1 MSKILWIS
9 LNAAYDTVAHAGG
22 KTENFYQKGLKE
34 KYDDLRILSFAL
46 ESERAKMDL
55 DEYQIEND
63 IKYYPDDF
71 SRILKMID
79 TYFYTMKAI
88 KRYKK
93 EGYEPDIIILQWT
106 QMAFLIRYIKKF
118 YPNARYI
125 VVEEDVAFLSYK
137 RFADY
142 HKNIIKKLIYKLIY
156 VTVKFL
162 ELDSVRQSNK
172 TICSNK
178 KDAKLLLDAGISSDI
193 VTNWIPY
200 YQDLSGTD
208 YVGTENNIVFYG
220 AMGRPENH
228 MSALWFIEYVFPLV
242 KDKGVNFHVIGGG
255 AQPDLKAYESD
266 QIKILGYVED
276 LEPHFST
283 ALCLAAPLVL
293 GAGIKVKV
301 LEGMSAGLPVITNE
315 IGIEGIDAVDGKD
328 FLFAEKP
335 EEYVQAIEKLL
346 SDKEYKMAMSAS
358 AKEFLAKEF
367 NLEENLKMFIDLIG
381 ELS

>member
-9 LNAAYDTVAHAGG
+9 LNAAYDKVPHAGG
-22 KTENFYQKGLKE
+22 KTENYYQKGLKKE
-34 KYDDLRILSFAL
+34 YVDLRVLTFAL

-55 DEYQIEND
+55 DDYKIEND

-79 TYFYTMKAI
+79 TYFYSMKAI

-106 QMAFLIRYIKKF
+106 QMAFLIGYIKKY
-118 YPNARYI
+118 YPNAKYI

-142 HKNIIKKLIYKLIY
+142 HKNIFKKIIYKFIY
-156 VTVKFL
+156 VAVKFL
-162 ELDSVRQSNK
+162 ELRSIKKSDK

-178 KDAKLLLDAGISSDI
+178 KDTKLLLDAGISPEI

-200 YQDLSGTD
+200 YQDLSSMD
-208 YVGTENNIVFYG
+208 YVGDKNDIVFYG

-228 MSALWFIEYVFPLV
+228 MSALWFIEHVMPLIQHLDV
-242 KDKGVNFHVIGGG
+242 RFTVIGGG
-255 AQPDLKAYESD
+255 AQDSLRAHESD
-266 QIKILGYVED
+266 KVKVLGYVEE
-276 LEPHFST
+276 LEPYFCSS
-283 ALCLAAPLVL
+283 LCLAAPLVL

-301 LEGMSAGLPVITNE
+301 LEGMSAGLPVVTNE
-315 IGIEGIDAVDGKD
+315 IGIEGIDAVDGQD
-328 FLFAEKP
+328 YIYAEKP
-335 EEYVQAIEKLL
+335 EEYAEAIEKLL
-346 SDKEYKMAMSAS
+346 NNKEYRMAMSAS
-358 AKEFLAKEF
+358 AKDFLAKEF
-367 NLEENLKMFIDLIG
+367 NLETNMKMFIDLIG
-381 ELS
+381 ELI